1 MILTKLADGRL
12 IRLKREHLF
21 CIRNK
26 ISENVTHN
34 IGKERHLSLSLVI
47 HLNSIMRNNDDD
59 GK

>member
-1 MILTKLADGRL
+1 MILTKLADGRV

-34 IGKERHLSLSLVI
+34 IGKERHLPVI
-47 HLNSIMRNNDDD
+47 SYTLEFNNAQ
-59 GK
+59 